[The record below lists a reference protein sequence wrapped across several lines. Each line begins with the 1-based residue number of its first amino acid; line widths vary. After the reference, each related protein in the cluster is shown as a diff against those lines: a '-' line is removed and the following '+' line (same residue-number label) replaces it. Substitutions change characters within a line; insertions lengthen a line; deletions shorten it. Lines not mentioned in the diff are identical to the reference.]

1 MELINGNI
9 FTASAESEQQIRKD
23 INEAGGGK
31 AEFLLGYPN
40 TFKQLYYLCGSPSKV
55 PNLFQKLSI
64 YVLFLHIRIKYIK
77 KFFTVADLPFV
88 FKNPKAAYVIS
99 CLCIILCRVFHKY
112 LILRGL
118 L

>member
-40 TFKQLYYLCGSPSKV
+40 TFKLLY
-55 PNLFQKLSI
+55 
-64 YVLFLHIRIKYIK
+64 
-77 KFFTVADLPFV
+77 
-88 FKNPKAAYVIS
+88 
-99 CLCIILCRVFHKY
+99 
-112 LILRGL
+112 
-118 L
+118 